1 MMDSIE
7 KKQELQETRTRR
19 EKKEPSLT
27 APSKGAIEQDGFP
40 AGAGCAGRAM
50 NTTAKETG
58 RSIPE
63 PGTVGEGW
71 AA

>member
-1 MMDSIE
+1 MNSIE
-7 KKQELQETRTRR
+7 KKQELQETRTHR

-40 AGAGCAGRAM
+40 AGAECAGRAM
-50 NTTAKETG
+50 KRTAKETG
-58 RSIPE
+58 RRIPE
-63 PGTVGEGW
+63 PGTVAGAW